1 MAINDDCSVHRASN
15 EIDKTEDKYNLE
27 NTMTYFLHNPDMTA
41 KMHVTK

>member
-1 MAINDDCSVHRASN
+1 MAINDGCSVYRTSN
-15 EIDKTEDKYNLE
+15 EIDKTEDNLE